1 MPESKSNDP
10 TAGPINREDLN
21 LDLGLGGRLTNQS
34 LRSMNQDGSF
44 NVDRYGTPKWEA
56 INLYHLLLTIS
67 WYKFLGLVVVAYLLV
82 NTFYAIGYMLCG
94 HGAVAGVNESN
105 RFVWFLE
112 CFFFSVQ
119 TLVTIGYGK
128 MTPEGIPANLLVAV
142 EALSGLMGF
151 ALATGLLFARF
162 SRPIARLRFSRNA
175 VVAPFLGGKAL
186 MFRLANSSSNELAEV
201 RARVTLLRFEERDGK
216 RARKFHQLSLERER
230 VTFLPVQWVVVHPI
244 DEASPFFGQTEEEVI
259 RSQPEIMVLISAI
272 DETFMQTVHSRFS
285 YRLDEIIYGA
295 KFRDVYET
303 GSGGIVR
310 LDVRR
315 LDEYDPIQFNTDS
328 EQVKNG

>member
-1 MPESKSNDP
+1 MPESKSLEP
-10 TAGPINREDLN
+10 TIGPINREELN
-21 LDLGLGGRLTNQS
+21 QDLGLGGRLANQA
-34 LRSMNQDGSF
+34 LRSMNQDGTF

-56 INLYHLLLTIS
+56 INVYHLLLTIS
-67 WYKFLGLVVVAYLLV
+67 WTKFLGMVVLAYLSV
-82 NTFYAIGYMLCG
+82 NTLFAIGYMLCG
-94 HGAVAGVNESN
+94 HGAVAGVNESS
-105 RFVWFLE
+105 RLIRFLE

-162 SRPIARLRFSRNA
+162 SRPIARLRFSRSA

-216 RARKFHQLSLERER
+216 RARKFHQLTLERER
-230 VTFLPVQWVVVHPI
+230 VTFFPVQWVVVHPI
-244 DEASPFFGQTEEEVI
+244 DETSPFFGQTEEEVI

-285 YRLDEIIYGA
+285 YRLDEIVYGA

-303 GSGGIVR
+303 APDGRIR

-315 LDEYDPIQFNTDS
+315 LDEYDAVQFPA
-328 EQVKNG
+328 KPK

>member
-1 MPESKSNDP
+1 MSESKSNDP
-10 TAGPINREDLN
+10 AAGPINREDLN

-201 RARVTLLRFEERDGK
+201 RARVTLLRFEESDGK
-216 RARKFHQLSLERER
+216 RARKFHQLALERER
-230 VTFLPVQWVVVHPI
+230 VTFFPVQWVVVHPI
-244 DEASPFFGQTEEEVI
+244 DETSPFFGQTEEEVI
-259 RSQPEIMVLISAI
+259 RSQPEVMVLISAI

-285 YRLDEIIYGA
+285 YRLDEIVYGA

-303 GSGGIVR
+303 SPDGRVR

-315 LDEYDPIQFNTDS
+315 LDEYDNIEFTAL
-328 EQVKNG
+328 G

>member
-1 MPESKSNDP
+1 MSAPKSTDP
-10 TAGPINREDLN
+10 AVGPINREELN
-21 LDLGLGGRLTNQS
+21 QDLGLGGRLANQAV
-34 LRSMNQDGSF
+34 RAMNQDGSF
-44 NVDRYGTPKWEA
+44 NVDRYGAPKWEA
-56 INLYHLLLTIS
+56 INIYHLLLTLS
-67 WYKFLGLVVVAYLLV
+67 WTKFLGLVVVAYLLV
-82 NTFYAIGYMLCG
+82 NTLYAIGYMLCG
-94 HGAVAGVNESN
+94 PGAVAGVNESN

-216 RARKFHQLSLERER
+216 LSADGR
-230 VTFLPVQWVVVHPI
+230 
-244 DEASPFFGQTEEEVI
+244 
-259 RSQPEIMVLISAI
+259 
-272 DETFMQTVHSRFS
+272 
-285 YRLDEIIYGA
+285 
-295 KFRDVYET
+295 
-303 GSGGIVR
+303 
-310 LDVRR
+310 
-315 LDEYDPIQFNTDS
+315 
-328 EQVKNG
+328 